1 MFDLTLLIHVFFQ
14 LCISDLLFF
23 HCIIFI
29 ISKVHANLC
38 IVNLNNF
45 CDNTVQEITVMGDDK
60 YRSGIID
67 QICFQPGN
75 GIQIQV
81 VCRLIKQED
90 IRTCKQ

>member
-1 MFDLTLLIHVFFQ
+1 
-14 LCISDLLFF
+14 
-23 HCIIFI
+23 
-29 ISKVHANLC
+29 
-38 IVNLNNF
+38 
-45 CDNTVQEITVMGDDK
+45 MGDDK

-90 IRTCKQ
+90 IRICKQYFERNTSSDLLKVYLSVY

>member
-1 MFDLTLLIHVFFQ
+1 
-14 LCISDLLFF
+14 
-23 HCIIFI
+23 
-29 ISKVHANLC
+29 
-38 IVNLNNF
+38 
-45 CDNTVQEITVMGDDK
+45 MGDDK

-90 IRTCKQ
+90 IRTLLDETGEPKNLAVIFGENHGSSDLLKVYLSVY